1 MLGAQGRPLVLPG
14 LSSDGLYATVEI
26 LARPAK
32 KDEGKSVDQ
41 RGLNLDA
48 RLDARVTRPVLSVA
62 DGALPQ
68 TLLGAEAR
76 LTLALTA
83 GLEAGQ
89 TGPATDADLTLQ
101 SLELAAG
108 RLAVRGQGNWR
119 GGPASWLEPGNWTA
133 RSQQPGSGVRERCQR
148 RRSHP
153 GRQHRRGKGRGGRR
167 GKGCAAGC
175 AFRPSCACDA

>member
-1 MLGAQGRPLVLPG
+1 MLGAQGRPLVLPAEQRRP
-14 LSSDGLYATVEI
+14 YATVEI

-101 SLELAAG
+101 SLEACGRSACRTRAGELARRPGELAG
-108 RLAVRGQGNWR
+108 
-119 GGPASWLEPGNWTA
+119 PGNWTA
-133 RSQQPGSGVRERCQR
+133 RCTAAWLRRPGTLQR